1 ISECSKLASQDKFIG
16 YLCLCRVNRINLKT
30 DLAILSCS
38 KAKVKN
44 PFSPHPHIE
53 FAEIYTSKN
62 KNDVALTEIEFA
74 INIDS
79 ENFHANLKAAEL
91 LEQKNL
97 NKSLQYYLKSLE
109 ILKKSNEP
117 YIIGKKIY
125 IENKITN
132 LKSLIEKKSLEE
144 KEKKYL
150 KCISNYKNEK
160 NTDKSLKIIE
170 ECLAMKSKHSE
181 HVYMDYLTLLYQAEK
196 FEEII
201 KAKKLE
207 KELSK
212 TNKLK
217 FEEILANSYY
227 KNGNYIEAVKYY
239 KKLITDE
246 TYDFNLLN
254 NYANSLEKTGDKITA
269 LEIYKKMNLIKPS
282 TILSE
287 KIEEMKIEIMSDNEI
302 LEDLK
307 IRGFVEKEKTVL
319 LPPEKK
325 LFLSIKLIEKNGAIK
340 YLLETYS
347 GYANIVWKNPTND
360 EELKIT
366 LSGYNLYI
374 KNISQKF
381 IKIIGKEAQDPRDIF
396 KVKDSNGFD
405 IFDKTGNLT
414 YEGLKCFYDYQKTNK
429 KNWYFP
435 YEKPQIKP
443 QESYLNIEKE
453 AEFNKKKKEI
463 EKIGY
468 EEISETEYL
477 WLLSATNCPEETL
490 LDSPCY
496 IKKLDSG
503 NGFKYFI
510 CMKEGMC
517 NTTQMSLASY
527 ITSYRSGNSQLSKT
541 TTASNFFG
549 KPSSHK
555 KRFCENGKIWQGE

>member
-44 PFSPHPHIE
+44 PFSPYPHIE

-62 KNDVALTEIEFA
+62 KNDAALTEIEFA

-79 ENFHANLKAAEL
+79 GNFHANLKAAEL
-91 LEQKNL
+91 MERKNL
-97 NKSLQYYLKSLE
+97 NKSLQYYSKSLE

-125 IENKITN
+125 IENKISEI
-132 LKSLIEKKSLEE
+132 KSLIEKKLLEE
-144 KEKKYL
+144 NEKRYL
-150 KCISNYKNEK
+150 KCISDYKKEK
-160 NTDKSLKIIE
+160 NTDKSLEIIE
-170 ECLAMKSKHSE
+170 NCLSMKSKHNES
-181 HVYMDYLTLLYQAEK
+181 VYMDYLTLLYKAEK

-201 KAKKLE
+201 KLKNLE

-212 TNKLK
+212 TNKSK

-227 KNGNYIEAVKYY
+227 KLSKYHEAIKIY
-239 KKLITDE
+239 KKLITEE
-246 TYDFNLLN
+246 TYDISLLY
-254 NYANSLEKTGDKITA
+254 NYANSLERSGDKINA
-269 LEIYKKMNLIKPS
+269 LEIYKKINTIKPS
-282 TILSE
+282 QKISE
-287 KIEEMKIEIMSDNEI
+287 KIEDLKIEIMSDEEI

-307 IRGFVEKEKTVL
+307 IRGFVDKEKTVL

-340 YLLETYS
+340 YLIERYP
-347 GYANIVWKNPTND
+347 GYANIIWKNPSNNED
-360 EELKIT
+360 LRIT
-366 LSGYNLYI
+366 LPGYNLYL
-374 KNISQKF
+374 KTISQKL
-381 IKIIGKEAQDPRDIF
+381 IKAIEKEAHDPRDIF

-405 IFDKTGNLT
+405 IFDKSGNLT
-414 YEGLKCFYDYQKTNK
+414 YEGIKCFYEYQKTNK

-435 YEKPQIKP
+435 HEKPQIKP

-453 AEFNKKKKEI
+453 TEFNNKKKEI
-463 EKIGY
+463 EKLGY

-477 WLLSATNCPEETL
+477 WLLSVTNCPEDIL
-490 LDSPCY
+490 LRAPCN

-503 NGFKYFI
+503 NGLRYFI
-510 CMKEGMC
+510 CMKEGLC
-517 NTTQMSLASY
+517 NKTQMILASY
-527 ITSYRSGNSQLSKT
+527 ITSYRSGNLQLPNT
-541 TTASNFFG
+541 NTASNFFG
-549 KPSSHK
+549 KPSSSK